1 MSSEPEPVP
10 YGFPQPESI
19 PPAEPAPPT
28 QPLSPTRPVTAAQPV
43 PPAQPAPTVRMPA
56 PAPVPAPPPPPSPW
70 RPAERPASSS
80 GSYGP
85 PTYGPAPYGP
95 QPAHGAYHYGSP
107 GRYVQAGLL
116 AAAADRERTMDVIK
130 AAFTE
135 GRLTKGEFDER
146 TARVLAARTYGELNA
161 LVADLPVG
169 PGGPL
174 MPAAYQAG
182 YYQPLVMQ
190 RTNGFA
196 VGALVL
202 GILPFFGGIP
212 AVILGHVARG
222 QIKKTGERGEGM
234 AVAGLVLGY
243 LWISLWLMIILLGIV
258 NS

>member
-1 MSSEPEPVP
+1 VSSDPEPAP
-10 YGFPQPESI
+10 YGFPQPEST
-19 PPAEPAPPT
+19 PAEDPAPPT
-28 QPLSPTRPVTAAQPV
+28 QPLHSTRPIPPT
-43 PPAQPAPTVRMPA
+43 PPAPPAPTVRMPA
-56 PAPVPAPPPPPSPW
+56 PPAPSPW
-70 RPAERPASSS
+70 QPAEQPASSR
-80 GSYGP
+80 GGYGP
-85 PTYGPAPYGP
+85 PTYGP
-95 QPAHGAYHYGSP
+95 QPVPPAYHYGSP
-107 GRYVQAGLL
+107 GRYVQPGLL

-169 PGGPL
+169 PGGPQ
-174 MPAAYQAG
+174 MPVPYQAG
-182 YYQPLVMQ
+182 YYQPLVM
-190 RTNGFA
+190 RSTNGLA
-196 VGALVL
+196 VGALVC
-202 GILPFFGGIP
+202 GIVPFFGGIP

-222 QIKKTGERGEGM
+222 QIRKSGERGEGM